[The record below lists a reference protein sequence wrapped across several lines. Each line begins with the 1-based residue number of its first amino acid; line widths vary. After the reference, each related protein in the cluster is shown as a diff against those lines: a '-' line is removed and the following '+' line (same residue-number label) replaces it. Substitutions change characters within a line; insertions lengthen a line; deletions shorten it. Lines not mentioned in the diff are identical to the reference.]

1 MIKPTEP
8 EIAISNRKDIAK
20 FLYKQQYTKFIYEL
34 AKKKSPQTAL
44 GYQS

>member
-1 MIKPTEP
+1 MKPK
-8 EIAISNRKDIAK
+8 IAISNRKDTAK

-34 AKKKSPQTAL
+34 AKKSPQTAL